1 MIQKRKVKRMYYI
14 GVDIGGTG
22 IQAGVVDNNGKILFR
37 SECKTVIEKGFEG
50 ILNDIKVMID
60 KLLEENELTISNI
73 KSIGFGV
80 PGFINKDGLVTCV
93 NLKWDGKNF
102 NNELKRIFP
111 EVEIHGENDATVAAL
126 GEAKFGSMKGTNVG
140 VLYTLGTGVGG
151 GIVINQKVFSGA
163 HGLGSEIGHQIIGEN
178 YFDCNCGNNGCVET
192 FCSATAI
199 IKYSQKLIQE
209 GRESMILNLAGGNL
223 ENINAKMVFDS
234 YRANDEVAIEVIN
247 RFKEYL
253 AKTFANTINSLDP
266 EIISIGG
273 GISKASDIILDGIE
287 DLVRKFVLYKKENI
301 ATITCATLGSDAGII
316 GAAFL

>member
-37 SECKTVIEKGFEG
+37 SECKTVIEKGFGG

-93 NLKWDGKNF
+93 NLKWDGKDF

-126 GEAKFGSMKGTNVG
+126 GEAKFGSMKGTDVG

-209 GRESMILNLAGGNL
+209 GRESMILNLAEGHL

-234 YRANDEVAIEVIN
+234 YRENDEVAIEVIN

-287 DLVRKFVLYKKENI
+287 DLVRKFVLYKKEDI

>member
-1 MIQKRKVKRMYYI
+1 MYYI

-22 IQAGVVDNNGKILFR
+22 IQAGVVDNQGKILFR
-37 SECKTVIEKGFEG
+37 TECKTVVKKGFEG
-50 ILNDIKVMID
+50 ILDDIKIMID
-60 KLLEENELTISNI
+60 KLLEENNLNMKEI

-80 PGFINKDGLVTCV
+80 PGFINKKGLVTCV
-93 NLKWDGKNF
+93 NLKWDGESF
-102 NNELKRIFP
+102 ENELKRRFP
-111 EVEIHGENDATVAAL
+111 NVEIHGENDATVAAL
-126 GEAKFGSMKGTNVG
+126 GESKFGSMKGADVG

-163 HGLGSEIGHQIIGEN
+163 HGLGSEIGHQVIGEN

-209 GRESMILNLAGGNL
+209 GRKSRILDLAEGDL
-223 ENINAKMVFDS
+223 EKINAKMVFDA
-234 YRANDEVAIEVIN
+234 YRENDIVAIEVIT
-247 RFKEYL
+247 RFKSYL
-253 AKTFANTINSLDP
+253 AKTFANTINTLDP

-273 GISKASDIILDGIE
+273 GVSKASDIILDGIE
-287 DLVRKFVLYKKENI
+287 DLVRKYILYKKEDI
-301 ATITCATLGSDAGII
+301 AKIVCATLGSDAGII

>member
-1 MIQKRKVKRMYYI
+1 MYYI

-22 IQAGVVDNNGKILFR
+22 IQAGVVDNQGKILFR
-37 SECKTVIEKGFEG
+37 TECKTVVKKGFEG
-50 ILNDIKVMID
+50 ILDDIKIMID
-60 KLLEENELTISNI
+60 KLLEENNLNMKEI

-80 PGFINKDGLVTCV
+80 PGFINKKGLVTCV
-93 NLKWDGKNF
+93 NLKWDGESF
-102 NNELKRIFP
+102 ENELKIRFP
-111 EVEIHGENDATVAAL
+111 NVEIHGENDATVAAL
-126 GEAKFGSMKGTNVG
+126 GESKFGSMKGADVG

-163 HGLGSEIGHQIIGEN
+163 HGLGSEIGHQVIGEN

-209 GRESMILNLAGGNL
+209 GRKSRILDLAEGDL
-223 ENINAKMVFDS
+223 EKINAKMVFDA
-234 YRANDEVAIEVIN
+234 YRENDIVAIEVIT
-247 RFKEYL
+247 RFKSYL
-253 AKTFANTINSLDP
+253 AKTFANTINTLDP

-273 GISKASDIILDGIE
+273 GVSKASDIILDGIE
-287 DLVRKFVLYKKENI
+287 DLVRKYILYKKEDI
-301 ATITCATLGSDAGII
+301 AKIVCATLGSDAGII